1 MKKTILIL
9 SAIALVLILLVAG
22 GLWYF
27 ISRLPKVK
35 TPEAPADL
43 ETYLA
48 EKWTM
53 YRLRSWNEDTG
64 ELVLEYPQKLTYEQF
79 CKYGAEL
86 DFDADALA
94 QKDRLEDLCLG
105 IETRLKQQLRGNGL
119 YRGPGGKSDH
129 LLGRMKATQNSLRQ
143 LPQGVLCW
151 FDYCALPVF
160 LGIKAATRAN
170 RVPRPPQPSAIQ
182 PKGIAGMVVV
192 VGAVL

>member
-64 ELVLEYPQKLTYEQF
+64 ELVLEYPQKLTYAQF

-105 IETRLKQQLRGNGL
+105 IETRLKQQVRSASLIGISSDGETVYTVDLAGNL
-119 YRGPGGKSDH
+119 
-129 LLGRMKATQNSLRQ
+129 TT
-143 LPQGVLCW
+143 CW
-151 FDYCALPVF
+151 D
-160 LGIKAATRAN
+160 N
-170 RVPRPPQPSAIQ
+170 
-182 PKGIAGMVVV
+182 
-192 VGAVL
+192 

>member
-86 DFDADALA
+86 DFDADALVEELVPGSRVTLLHEA
-94 QKDRLEDLCLG
+94 DNRFDARAVMVIDAEGRKLGYIPRVNNKIIARLMDA
-105 IETRLKQQLRGNGL
+105 
-119 YRGPGGKSDH
+119 GK
-129 LLGRMKATQNSLRQ
+129 LIY
-143 LPQGVLCW
+143 GVIRHKEMIG
-151 FDYCALPVF
+151 DYHKIVVKVF
-160 LGIKAATRAN
+160 LKE
-170 RVPRPPQPSAIQ
+170 
-182 PKGIAGMVVV
+182 
-192 VGAVL
+192 